1 MLKIADDYVYG
12 LDHDSVRVPA
22 NHTEC
27 GRTCK
32 KHVLPER
39 LNKFL
44 PSVDSTSDFHMS
56 LPVLDF
62 KSEGI

>member
-1 MLKIADDYVYG
+1 MTVLGYLLITLNAAG
-12 LDHDSVRVPA
+12 LVK
-22 NHTEC
+22 N
-27 GRTCK
+27 
-32 KHVLPER
+32 VLPER